1 MIDHE
6 IGKIVKRARL
16 NRSPVPLLQA
26 AISPLEFRKEC
37 GAFFST
43 PLGMLVTEKMIKFYA
58 KVGSIRK
65 RKKKSWPSHRPK
77 NEH

>member
-26 AISPLEFRKEC
+26 VISPLEFRKEC
-37 GAFFST
+37 RTLFFFQHH
-43 PLGMLVTEKMIKFYA
+43 LECLYLRKIIKSYGKKIGIA
-58 KVGSIRK
+58 
-65 RKKKSWPSHRPK
+65 RKKKS
-77 NEH
+77 